1 MSGHTDRPT
10 PVIPSPR
17 MQRQEDGEF
26 EASLFHI
33 VLSQPMLYR
42 DHVLRNNKRIKQE
55 AVSTA
60 LWGSTCGE

>member
-1 MSGHTDRPT
+1 
-10 PVIPSPR
+10 VIHVIIPALGR
-17 MQRQEDGEF
+17 LRQEDGEF